1 MTAKSRTTI
10 HTSSSTSTEP
20 TTPATTERYS
30 IQTPKHR
37 EHDPRTPRSNAA
49 HLCITIDGGGPAS
62 GRPQPTLR
70 AVDLAPTP
78 FKIVSMDGWP
88 SWC

>member
-62 GRPQPTLR
+62 GRPQLTLR
-70 AVDLAPTP
+70 AVDLAVDLLV
-78 FKIVSMDGWP
+78 IVSPGGWP